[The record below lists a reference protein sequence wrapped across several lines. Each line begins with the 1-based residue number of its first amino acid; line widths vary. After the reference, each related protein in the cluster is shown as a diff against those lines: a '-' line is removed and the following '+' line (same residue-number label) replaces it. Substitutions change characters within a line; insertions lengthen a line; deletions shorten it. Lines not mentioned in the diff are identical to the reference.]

1 MQQAGTQDMFSRVS
15 ADEHSVR
22 RKIIY
27 TYSTN
32 FDEGLRVPALL
43 NNASSSLF
51 FIARLEKRENLLLK
65 TKKKIVNFC

>member
-1 MQQAGTQDMFSRVS
+1 MSIKC
-15 ADEHSVR
+15 R

-32 FDEGLRVPALL
+32 FDKGLRVPALL

-65 TKKKIVNFC
+65 TKKKLLTSVSQGIFMILI

>member
-1 MQQAGTQDMFSRVS
+1 MSIQC
-15 ADEHSVR
+15 R

-32 FDEGLRVPALL
+32 FEEGLRVPALL

-65 TKKKIVNFC
+65 TKKKLLTYVSQGIFMILI

>member
-1 MQQAGTQDMFSRVS
+1 MSIQD
-15 ADEHSVR
+15 H

-32 FDEGLRVPALL
+32 FGEGLWVPALL

-65 TKKKIVNFC
+65 TKKKLLTSVSQGIFMILI

>member
-1 MQQAGTQDMFSRVS
+1 MSIQC
-15 ADEHSVR
+15 R

-43 NNASSSLF
+43 NNASSSRF

-65 TKKKIVNFC
+65 TKKKLLTSVSQGIFMILI

>member
-1 MQQAGTQDMFSRVS
+1 MSIQC
-15 ADEHSVR
+15 H

-32 FDEGLRVPALL
+32 FGEGLRVPALL
-43 NNASSSLF
+43 NNAFSSRF

-65 TKKKIVNFC
+65 TKKKLSTSVSQGIFMILN